1 MDHMT
6 EMPSMPQ
13 PVLEYIFRAV
23 GESVPLLGQ
32 DSSCST
38 MACSAI
44 DKICSFVLNWLIK
57 NKTRTSESADSADEM
72 LETDEV
78 EDPVRVAR
86 DRLLSTGSINGAAA
100 AAAAAAAA
108 GGRGSVDLSGGANS
122 LLSKRLREQQQQEG
136 AHWLVE
142 YVLRNKDVMTYLLVV
157 LFSVVVFENRN
168 NHWALSRPLLGL
180 ILLNREF
187 FAEYTSLFVQ
197 AQLPDRQ
204 EPLQKLVNGVRVFST
219 IIGLQSTPPHCD
231 IHSLASCH

>member
-1 MDHMT
+1 
-6 EMPSMPQ
+6 MPQ

-57 NKTRTSESADSADEM
+57 NKTRTSDSADSADEM

-100 AAAAAAAA
+100 AVVAVASAAA

-142 YVLRNKDVMTYLLVV
+142 YVLRNKDVMNYLLVV

-187 FAEYTSLFVQ
+187 FAEYTNLFVQ

-204 EPLQKLVNGVRVFST
+204 EPLQKLVNGVRIISFLFVT
-219 IIGLQSTPPHCD
+219 IIGWH
-231 IHSLASCH
+231 

>member
-1 MDHMT
+1 
-6 EMPSMPQ
+6 
-13 PVLEYIFRAV
+13 
-23 GESVPLLGQ
+23 
-32 DSSCST
+32 

-57 NKTRTSESADSADEM
+57 NKTRTSDSAEMVDEM

-86 DRLLSTGSINGAAA
+86 NRLLSTGSINGAAVA
-100 AAAAAAAA
+100 AASAAA
-108 GGRGSVDLSGGANS
+108 GARGSIDLTGGVNS

-142 YVLRNKDVMTYLLVV
+142 YVLRNKDVMHYLLVV

-180 ILLNREF
+180 ILLNRDF
-187 FAEYTSLFVQ
+187 FAEYTNTFVQ

-204 EPLQKLVNGVRVFST
+204 EPLQKLVNGVRDFIGTFAKT
-219 IIGLQSTPPHCD
+219 IHLI
-231 IHSLASCH
+231 